1 MRLPAEGYNLR
12 NPVFMETNDI
22 LRLLQ
27 PFGLQLKMGQV
38 ETIQVYLTL
47 LIKRVYGRLQE

>member
-1 MRLPAEGYNLR
+1 MRLPAEGYNPR

-22 LRLLQ
+22 LRFLQ

-38 ETIQVYLTL
+38 ETIQVYLRL
-47 LIKRVYGRLQE
+47 LIK